1 MSHDL
6 ERHEVRQWHDHAFAL
21 EAKSHTLACLFIR
34 HFPPSPSMRAVS
46 ACGMVTSP
54 SARKSVVKPS
64 SANRSF
70 IASTMKRSRACV
82 KSALRASRSEEH
94 TSELQSLMR
103 TSYAVFCLKKKNTTQ
118 QKHKTLQI
126 TS

>member
-82 KSALRASRSEEH
+82 KRSEEH
-94 TSELQSLMR
+94 TTELQSLMR
-103 TSYAVFCLKKKNTTQ
+103 ISYAVVCLKKKNINTKPTI
-118 QKHKTLQI
+118 H
-126 TS
+126 